1 MPQKRTSGPAA
12 DVLQKLMKSQ
22 QDALTKAFDDA
33 TLYTNPGIR
42 GEKREDGVR
51 KFLADQLPQ
60 SLSVVT
66 GQAIDYFGTVSRQ
79 LDIMVY
85 DATLNAPFEG
95 ERIKLL
101 PAEAL
106 LAIVEVKSTLSSA
119 EWPKIAQSVAQY
131 LELRPYRRQFAVRRG
146 GQKAVADDLP
156 RCFYSVVAFSS
167 DLAKSSGWQQRE
179 FARMTTAFES
189 EECLGLDRVLILDRG
204 VINPSEG
211 RHRSSDDFGSN
222 LFTWYI
228 SMANF
233 LNREAPR
240 RKPMD
245 WQQYAGAS
253 FETSWRRIVPRASR
267 VSGTVRHQRTPRRRP
282 NR

>member
-1 MPQKRTSGPAA
+1 MPRKRTTGPAA
-12 DVLQKLMKSQ
+12 EVLRKLMRSQ
-22 QDALTKAFDDA
+22 QDELSRAFEDA
-33 TLYTNPGIR
+33 TQYTHSGIR
-42 GEKREDGVR
+42 GEVREGGVR

-60 SLSVVT
+60 SLNVVT
-66 GQAIDYFGTVSRQ
+66 GQAVDYFGTVSRQ

-85 DATLNAPFEG
+85 DATLNAPFQG

-106 LAIVEVKSTLSSA
+106 LAIVEVKSKLSSQ
-119 EWPKIAQSVAQY
+119 EWRRIAQSAAKY
-131 LELRPYRRQFAVRRG
+131 LELRPYRRQFATRRG
-146 GQKAVADDLP
+146 GQSSVPDELP

-167 DLAKSSGWQQRE
+167 DLSASPEWPQRE
-179 FARMTTAFES
+179 SARMTEAFGS

-204 VINPSEG
+204 VINPGECRYRASN
-211 RHRSSDDFGSN
+211 DFGTN
-222 LFTWYI
+222 LFTWYV
-228 SMANF
+228 SMAYF

-253 FETSWRRIVPRASR
+253 FDTSWRRIVPRNKLSTSRASF
-267 VSGTVRHQRTPRRRP
+267 RR
-282 NR
+282 